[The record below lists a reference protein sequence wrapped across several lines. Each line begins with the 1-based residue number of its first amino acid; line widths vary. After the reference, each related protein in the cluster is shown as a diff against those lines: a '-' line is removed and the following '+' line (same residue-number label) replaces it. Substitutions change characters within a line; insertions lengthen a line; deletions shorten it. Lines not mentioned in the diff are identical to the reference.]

1 MDLVSHDKV
10 GGFTVLTFL
19 TGEGTKYRSINA
31 IGNRVKTVGLF
42 KESRSS

>member
-19 TGEGTKYRSINA
+19 TGEDATYRSVNVL
-31 IGNRVKTVGLF
+31 GDRVKTVGLF
-42 KESRSS
+42 KV